1 MVMVEKFGINN
12 AYSIARILIACG
24 VIEESDLMET
34 VDKIIDGTFQLRNEN
49 ESKKSKKEKSSKKE
63 VIS

>member
-1 MVMVEKFGINN
+1 MVMVERFGINN
-12 AYSIARILIACG
+12 AHSIAKILIACG

-34 VDKIIDGTFQLRNEN
+34 VDKLIDGTFKIRNIS